1 MHRPI
6 SITKNKT
13 DNAEFFRAEVP
24 YKTGSE
30 PEDVWISPNLTHPI
44 APLPQFTHLLDIAT
58 SRIFIGITWDILHVA
73 SHHQNQVGGER
84 VDGST
89 GGVWSLNCS
98 DRFLF
103 TAAERGSHTIR
114 SPRPRIRLYEELS
127 RQSPSSDSEAV
138 GSDTLLL
145 FTMADR
151 VREGAEAVQFVR
163 ERWSPSATS
172 MSTEYITD
180 RISLHAITM
189 SLPPTDNKPL
199 AQHKHVHCHDPRL
212 ETLLRSIELTDSANQ
227 RSLEDEEFE
236 REQKELLEQEKSE
249 KKKRHN
255 SNDLVSSE
263 EGLSGGDDDD
273 DKVLVGL
280 QDTAFRTI
288 PQLFQPSE
296 DDGLKE

>member
-1 MHRPI
+1 MFDLSPQTSEQAIIYASSNLNH
-6 SITKNKT
+6 KNKT

-227 RSLEDEEFE
+227 KTESERDVEDKKQTQTEGACAGDQGEEAAE
-236 REQKELLEQEKSE
+236 AVGEKTSQMVAQNE
-249 KKKRHN
+249 
-255 SNDLVSSE
+255 VA
-263 EGLSGGDDDD
+263 GG
-273 DKVLVGL
+273 
-280 QDTAFRTI
+280 
-288 PQLFQPSE
+288 
-296 DDGLKE
+296 

>member
-1 MHRPI
+1 MKNPPDIGTGNHLCI
-6 SITKNKT
+6 VNLNHKNKT

-73 SHHQNQVGGER
+73 SHHQNQVGG
-84 VDGST
+84 
-89 GGVWSLNCS
+89 GGLMGARAVSGLS
-98 DRFLF
+98 IALID
-103 TAAERGSHTIR
+103 SS
-114 SPRPRIRLYEELS
+114 SPP
-127 RQSPSSDSEAV
+127 PSEGATPFDHHVPEF
-138 GSDTLLL
+138 DY
-145 FTMADR
+145 R

-212 ETLLRSIELTDSANQ
+212 ETLLRSVELTDSANQ
-227 RSLEDEEFE
+227 KTESERDVEDKKQTQTEGACAGDQGEEAAE
-236 REQKELLEQEKSE
+236 AVGETSQMVAQNE
-249 KKKRHN
+249 
-255 SNDLVSSE
+255 VA
-263 EGLSGGDDDD
+263 GG
-273 DKVLVGL
+273 
-280 QDTAFRTI
+280 
-288 PQLFQPSE
+288 
-296 DDGLKE
+296 